1 MRAVRI
7 STVAEVMV
15 AGSGLLLLILGVWS
29 FADPEVFTDLYG
41 IDAAKPSAAIALRSM
56 IGGGEIGLGLFLFLG
71 KKFGVP
77 LHSRLWLAVSLFA
90 CVFLARAGAVILA
103 WPEVSIEVTVLP
115 SSPVLNSNVMASPTA
130 TSPRT
135 SSVASKAMTIS
146 GHASSGTAS

>member
-56 IGGGEIGLGLFLFLG
+56 IRGGEIGLGLFLFLG

-103 WPEVSIEVTVLP
+103 WPEVSTGMIRELTIEGVL
-115 SSPVLNSNVMASPTA
+115 VGAFA
-130 TSPRT
+130 TLLFLYDH
-135 SSVASKAMTIS
+135 MTRDRY
-146 GHASSGTAS
+146 